1 MSKDNPKISI
11 VMPSYN
17 VGQFM
22 DKCLGSV
29 VNQTLDDIEILCVD
43 AGSSDETL
51 DIIERHAKDDSRIKL
66 IHSDV
71 KSYGYQMNL
80 GISNAAGE
88 YIGIVETDDYVEEK
102 MFEALY
108 DITQNRTADIS
119 KINFFHLYSDDPDDF
134 RYRIDSSKKGLPDDK
149 FSLKNNLNFIKGH
162 PCIWAA
168 IYKKSFLE
176 KNDISFMEEP
186 GAGWVDNP
194 FLFETAICAESIT
207 YKDEPFY
214 YYRELNPES
223 STNDLKD
230 LTLPMRRMLDVFD
243 IIDKY
248 SCNYDEFL
256 SVFYIRVFGH
266 VRDIVK
272 NHDVEGDAEVL
283 SYVREVLKK
292 LKEDIVLR
300 DFGVEEQEIYYK
312 YLASIDSLDENTF
325 NFDDLKYIKNE
336 NDFLYSRI
344 SKLESDNKGLASKNK
359 DLSNKNKDL
368 ANEINSIKNSKAF
381 KIGSLIAMPIRKLRK
396 LFK

>member
-22 DKCLGSV
+22 DKCLTSV

-51 DIIERHAKDDSRIKL
+51 DIIERHVKDDSRIKL

-80 GISNAAGE
+80 GISNAVGE

-108 DITQNRTADIS
+108 DITQNGTTDIS

-214 YYRELNPES
+214 YYRELNPDS

-272 NHDVEGDAEVL
+272 NHDIEGNVDVL

-292 LKEDIVLR
+292 LNEDILLR

-312 YLASIDSLDENTF
+312 YLASIDSLDENSF
-325 NFDDLKYIKNE
+325 SSNDLKYIKNE

-344 SKLESDNKGLASKNK
+344 SKLESDNKSLASKNK

-368 ANEINSIKNSKAF
+368 ANEINLIKDSKAF

>member
-1 MSKDNPKISI
+1 MSEDNPKVSI

-17 VGQFM
+17 VGQFV

-29 VNQTLDDIEILCVD
+29 VNQTLKEIEILCVD
-43 AGSSDETL
+43 AGSVDETL
-51 DIIERHAKDDSRIKL
+51 DIIERYAHSDSRIKI

-71 KSYGYQMNL
+71 KSYGHQMNL
-80 GISNAAGE
+80 GISNASGE
-88 YIGIVETDDYVEEK
+88 YIGIVETDDYVDER
-102 MFEALY
+102 MFETLY
-108 DITQNRTADIS
+108 GITKDATTDIS
-119 KINFFHLYSDDPDDF
+119 KVNFFHLYDDDPDNF
-134 RYRIDSSKKGLPDDK
+134 KYRVDASKKDLPEDK

-168 IYKKSFLE
+168 IYKKSFLME
-176 KNDISFMEEP
+176 NNIRFMEEP

-194 FLFETAICAESIT
+194 FLFETAICAQEIT

-223 STNDLKD
+223 STNDLTD

-243 IIDKY
+243 ILDKH

-272 NHDVEGDAEVL
+272 NYDIEGNAEVL
-283 SYVREVLKK
+283 SYIREVLKRV
-292 LKEDIVLR
+292 KEDIVLN
-300 DFGVEEQEIYYK
+300 DFGLEEQGIYYK
-312 YLASIDSLDENTF
+312 YLACLDNIDEENFTA
-325 NFDDLKYIKNE
+325 DDLQYIRKE
-336 NDFLYSRI
+336 NDYLYSRI
-344 SKLESDNKGLASKNK
+344 DELENKNNSLTSRNR
-359 DLSNKNKDL
+359 DLSNKNDDL
-368 ANEINSIKNSKAF
+368 KKEIKLIKSSKAF